1 MQLGTLGLD
10 DEHLELHATARRWAE
25 AHVHPAATKAML
37 DVELPSTPVRP
48 PFWDELAAL
57 GWLGLHV
64 DEAHGGQGY
73 GLVELAVVLEELG
86 RACAPGPFLP
96 TVAAS
101 AVIQALGGD
110 EQRAAWLPGL
120 VDGSTTGAVAR
131 RATTELTAT
140 AEVTATTDGDGEQ
153 HGVVLTGRAEAVL
166 GGALADVVVVPAGDD
181 WFVVRRGDPG
191 VQLVARPSVDGTR
204 PVADVVLD
212 DAPVPSNA
220 VLSRG
225 ASDAGIDPVDRLAV
239 VLAAAEAAGAMA
251 WSVGTAAAY
260 AAVREQ
266 FGRPIGQFQAV
277 KHRCA
282 GMLLRLERS
291 RALAWD
297 AARAADEAAGS
308 TDPDAVAQTAQTA
321 LVVAAVVADDALEVA
336 KDGIQ
341 VLGGIGYTWD
351 HDAHLYAKRALSV
364 HQWLG
369 GGSDWRGHLVDGGP
383 AAITRRSLSLA
394 LPPESEAHR
403 AEVEAFVADVQARP
417 KPEWNAA
424 VADAGY
430 LVPHWPAPWGRDA
443 GAVEQLVIDEVF
455 TAARIRRPH
464 LQVAAWVL
472 PTIIAHGTVEQQ
484 QRFVPP
490 SLRGE
495 VLWCQL
501 FSEPGAG
508 SDLAS
513 LSMRAERDDAVG
525 GWRLTGQK
533 VWTTLAHVAQWGLC
547 LARTDPDV
555 AKHEGITCFAVD
567 MATPGIEIRPLREL
581 TGAAM
586 FNEVFFDEV
595 LVPDDCV
602 IGPVG
607 GGWEAARTTLAN
619 ERVSMGSGSSF
630 GPGLE
635 VVLGLAGDRLV
646 TDPALADRLGALVA
660 EAQAVAVLG
669 LRSTLRAL
677 HGAEPGAESSVRKLL
692 GVEHE
697 QAVQEAG
704 LALLGPRATA
714 ADGDAAAWVSGFLG
728 NRALSIAGGTSDIQ
742 RNVIA
747 ERLLDLPKDP

>member
-25 AHVHPAATKAML
+25 AHVDPVATKAML
-37 DVELPSTPVRP
+37 DEALPAEPVRP
-48 PFWDELAAL
+48 PSWDDLAAL

-101 AVIQALGGD
+101 AAIQALGAD
-110 EQRAAWLPGL
+110 EQRSAWLPGL

-131 RATTELTAT
+131 RATAD
-140 AEVTATTDGDGEQ
+140 VTATSDGDGF
-153 HGVVLTGRAEAVL
+153 VLTGRAEAVL
-166 GGALADVVVVPAGDD
+166 GGALADLVVVPAGDH
-181 WFVVRRGDPG
+181 WCVVRRGDPG

-212 DAPVPSNA
+212 AAPIASTA
-220 VLSRG
+220 VLRG
-225 ASDAGIDPVDRLAV
+225 ETSGANSAAIDSVDQLLV

-297 AARAADEAAGS
+297 AARAADEATS
-308 TDPDAVAQTAQTA
+308 TDEASNDASTEAVAQATQTA
-321 LVVAAVVADDALEVA
+321 LVVAAVVADDGLEVA

-369 GGSDWRGHLVDGGP
+369 GGSDWRGRLVDGGP
-383 AAITRRSLSLA
+383 SAITRRSLSLS
-394 LPPESEAHR
+394 LPPEAEAHR

-443 GAVEQLVIDEVF
+443 GAVEQLVIDQVF
-455 TAARIRRPH
+455 TAARLRRPH

-484 QRFVPP
+484 ERFVPP
-490 SLRGE
+490 SLRGDE
-495 VLWCQL
+495 VWCQL

-513 LSMRAERDDAVG
+513 LATRAERDDAAG

-547 LARTDPDV
+547 LARTDPE
-555 AKHEGITCFAVD
+555 APKHEGITAFAVD
-567 MATPGIEIRPLREL
+567 MATAGIEIRPLREL

-602 IGPVG
+602 IGPIG

-635 VVLGLAGDRLV
+635 VVLGMAGDRLT
-646 TDPALADRLGALVA
+646 TDAVLADRLGALVA

-669 LRSTLRAL
+669 LRSILRAL

-704 LALLGPRATA
+704 LALLGPRAAA

>member
-131 RATTELTAT
+131 RAT
-140 AEVTATTDGDGEQ
+140 AEVTATIDGDGEQ

-297 AARAADEAAGS
+297 AARAA
-308 TDPDAVAQTAQTA
+308 
-321 LVVAAVVADDALEVA
+321 
-336 KDGIQ
+336 
-341 VLGGIGYTWD
+341 
-351 HDAHLYAKRALSV
+351 
-364 HQWLG
+364 
-369 GGSDWRGHLVDGGP
+369 
-383 AAITRRSLSLA
+383 
-394 LPPESEAHR
+394 
-403 AEVEAFVADVQARP
+403 
-417 KPEWNAA
+417 
-424 VADAGY
+424 
-430 LVPHWPAPWGRDA
+430 
-443 GAVEQLVIDEVF
+443 
-455 TAARIRRPH
+455 
-464 LQVAAWVL
+464 
-472 PTIIAHGTVEQQ
+472 
-484 QRFVPP
+484 
-490 SLRGE
+490 
-495 VLWCQL
+495 
-501 FSEPGAG
+501 
-508 SDLAS
+508 
-513 LSMRAERDDAVG
+513 
-525 GWRLTGQK
+525 
-533 VWTTLAHVAQWGLC
+533 
-547 LARTDPDV
+547 
-555 AKHEGITCFAVD
+555 
-567 MATPGIEIRPLREL
+567 
-581 TGAAM
+581 
-586 FNEVFFDEV
+586 
-595 LVPDDCV
+595 
-602 IGPVG
+602 
-607 GGWEAARTTLAN
+607 
-619 ERVSMGSGSSF
+619 
-630 GPGLE
+630 
-635 VVLGLAGDRLV
+635 
-646 TDPALADRLGALVA
+646 
-660 EAQAVAVLG
+660 
-669 LRSTLRAL
+669 
-677 HGAEPGAESSVRKLL
+677 
-692 GVEHE
+692 
-697 QAVQEAG
+697 
-704 LALLGPRATA
+704 
-714 ADGDAAAWVSGFLG
+714 
-728 NRALSIAGGTSDIQ
+728 
-742 RNVIA
+742 
-747 ERLLDLPKDP
+747 